1 MRQRLCSKLHEPG
14 RLRPINP
21 IFGTFNDSYTEH
33 RNARH
38 GPSCVGQR
46 ENQGI
51 RLSLEAMSGSA
62 RVVSPNDLI
71 LVTGG
76 GGFIGSH
83 TVDALFERG
92 YRVRILDSLQPRVH
106 PKGKPGWVPAEAE
119 FIQGD
124 VANPSDLARA
134 LESVDAVFHLAAYQD
149 YLPEFSKFIHTNTE
163 SSALLF
169 ELIVSD
175 SKRFPVKKIVFA
187 SSQAVCGE
195 GKYACTGGADVS
207 LTEYERH
214 SIRPKHLRPVGTVKG
229 GQCHGVLSPPGRSL
243 EQLERG
249 SWEIRCPSCGL
260 EMEPLLIDESVANP
274 HTAYGISKYAIEK
287 LADQLG
293 HRYGIPTACM
303 RYTYVQGPRN
313 SFHNVYSGIA
323 RRFAMSIMHGMSP
336 VVYEDGNQ
344 LRDYVNV
351 RDVAKANVLVLEK
364 EEANYG
370 VFNVGGGRAV
380 SVLEFARIMLEA
392 FGSKMEPLVPG
403 EFRVWDTRHTV
414 SDISSLQRLGWSP
427 TVPVEQNVR
436 QYIEWLETQ
445 TVSEEYL
452 LEAERVMRQSGVV
465 RKVSCATS

>member
-1 MRQRLCSKLHEPG
+1 MGQPNESNNTNRF
-14 RLRPINP
+14 LR
-21 IFGTFNDSYTEH
+21 GDK
-33 RNARH
+33 
-38 GPSCVGQR
+38 
-46 ENQGI
+46 
-51 RLSLEAMSGSA
+51 
-62 RVVSPNDLI
+62 I

-76 GGFIGSH
+76 AGFIGSH
-83 TVDALFERG
+83 TVDALLERG
-92 YRVRILDSLQPRVH
+92 YRVCILDSLQLRVH
-106 PKGKPGWVPAEAE
+106 PNGKPAWVPSEAE

-124 VANPSDLARA
+124 VANPDDLARA

-175 SKRFPVKKIVFA
+175 PKRFPVKKIVFA

-195 GKYACTGGADVS
+195 GRYVCTGGTEVS
-207 LTEYERH
+207 LTEYERQ
-214 SIRPKHLRPVGTVKG
+214 SIRAKHLRPAVTFKAGRG
-229 GQCHGVLSPPGRSL
+229 HGVVLPPGRSL
-243 EQLERG
+243 EQLKRG
-249 SWEIRCPSCGL
+249 NWEIRCPVCGL
-260 EMEPLLIDESVANP
+260 EMEPLLIDEWTANP

-287 LADQLG
+287 LAGQLG
-293 HRYGIPTACM
+293 PRYGIPTVCM

-313 SFHNVYSGIA
+313 SFHNAYSGIA
-323 RRFAMSIMHGMSP
+323 RRFAMHIMHGMPP

-351 RDVAKANVLVLEK
+351 RDIAQANVLVMEK
-364 EEANYG
+364 EEANFR

-380 SVLEFARIMLEA
+380 TVLEFARIMLDA

-403 EFRVWDTRHTV
+403 EFRVGDTRHTV
-414 SDISSLQRLGWSP
+414 SDISPLQKLGWNAV
-427 TVPVEQNVR
+427 VPVEQNVR

-445 TVSEEYL
+445 TVNQEYL

-465 RKVSCATS
+465 RAVGA